1 MKKSTFNPKMKQR
14 LVWLVLISLL
24 LGSALEIYTF
34 GFTSD
39 FFTRWLRA
47 FFVFFILISVTVLAI
62 VPGVNYGVNKIAGK
76 R

>member
-1 MKKSTFNPKMKQR
+1 MKKPLNLKLKQK
-14 LVWLVLISLL
+14 LIWLALISVL

-39 FFTRWLRA
+39 FFTRWLRT
-47 FFVFFILISVTVLAI
+47 FFVFFVLISVTVVAI
-62 VPGVNYGVNKIAGK
+62 VPGVSYGVNKIAGK